1 MIYQTRT
8 YLLIFLFFGLAANAW
23 SQRLAPDN
31 PQSAMV
37 LLEQNRAAVRSN
49 QTIALAQKAEK
60 ALDLGLWELA
70 DSLIKANQAKET
82 FWEANVRYYLL
93 NNAFGKAEALI
104 TNRLAQKPED
114 RLGRLYRSQLEIEA
128 WELKKAERS
137 CLDLLKNNS
146 QDEAVVL
153 QLGRIYMLQRNY
165 PKALALAEQLI
176 DWNDQNAAAYLLAA
190 EVQFW
195 LRNSE
200 EAEAFLEE
208 CLKIDPFNAD
218 ARFYYGYAIWR
229 RVDATQLPDMAAQW
243 ELALAVNPLHY
254 LTHWHWGNGHTHL
267 TFADYVDSDEAEI
280 RAALAPADSLISRN
294 QIDSAIS
301 ICRAI
306 EGTYFSSVI
315 PSMMIGSAF
324 YMAYDKPLMARM
336 DSAQAVFQTVLRKK
350 PHYGPAHNGIA
361 AVIKQKRFPYLASYD
376 SLQQVINQ
384 TEIADPKNFSEVF
397 PDLNYFPGDRV
408 KKMIWNQLHTSVV
421 YFPFLA
427 AQKREFVIP
436 SLHED
441 LATAMKSPFFRRATT
456 FDNRQWMDI
465 RGVGSGATAIEY
477 VERGA
482 HQERNVTLHEYV
494 HLFHGNVFTDQEF
507 RRVRALYYHAM
518 ENDLTLDYYSAN
530 NEFEYL
536 AQTYTAYFIPVKVH
550 PLNHKSINTRAELK
564 RKDPQLFAF
573 LDSLVRKQQAYL
585 NGDSSAMAD
594 NWAQVHLN
602 LADKAE
608 SPAKKRELLDSALA
622 WDSTYLPA
630 ILAYAKVAAEA
641 RQFTTAAEYI
651 SRAEAINPRYAPIY
665 VAKANRVYKLLQ
677 AYQIEP
683 ELAVEQISMWYER
696 ALQLEKDYSEQARFN
711 GQYRETMRDLGYIQE
726 AVEIANSYAAAAPTI
741 STYLRD
747 RKDAAKAFAWELK
760 GQLGYL
766 EGAQIFFKDLIAQ
779 KPQQYQHRTQYA
791 EVLLANKRY
800 KELIALLE
808 EAQRIL
814 EAAGTPRSDFIAMM
828 ASAHLSLGE
837 REKAITLLEP
847 IAEGTLA
854 EQGDPYLW
862 VKLYLQLEQF
872 ERANKKFLETRFPK
886 TLYEQSNY
894 FYVKGILAEQKGDK
908 LTARESFSQSL
919 DANSYHLEA
928 RIKLLELY
936 QSAGEKRQIRRIA
949 TRATVLPIPP
959 GPEMLPRIRIFLE

>member
-1 MIYQTRT
+1 MIYKTRT
-8 YLLIFLFFGLAANAW
+8 YLLIFIFFGLAANAR
-23 SQRLAPDN
+23 SQQLAPDN
-31 PQSAMV
+31 PESAMA
-37 LLEQNRAAVRSN
+37 LLEQNREALLSDE
-49 QTIALAQKAEK
+49 TINLAEKTQQALA
-60 ALDLGLWELA
+60 LGLWDLA
-70 DSLIKANQAKET
+70 DSLLAAHKEDEA
-82 FWEANVRYYLL
+82 FWEPRVRYHLL
-93 NNAFGKAEALI
+93 NNAFGEAETLVS
-104 TNRLAQKPED
+104 TLLAQKPED
-114 RLGRLYRSQLEIEA
+114 RLARLYRSQLEIEA
-128 WELKKAERS
+128 WELKKAERT

-146 QDEAVVL
+146 QDETVVL
-153 QLGRIYMLQRNY
+153 QLGRIYMQQRNY
-165 PKALALAEQLI
+165 PKALALAEQVI
-176 DWNDQNAAAYLLAA
+176 DWNNKNAAAYLLAA

-200 EAEAFLEE
+200 EAESFLEE

-280 RAALAPADSLISRN
+280 RAALASADSLISSN
-294 QIDSAIS
+294 QIDSAIN

-306 EGTYFSSVI
+306 EGTYFASVL

-336 DSAQAVFQTVLRKK
+336 DSAQAIFQNVLHKK

-376 SLQQVINQ
+376 SLQKVISE
-384 TEIADPKNFSEVF
+384 TEISDPENFSEVF
-397 PDLNYFPGDRV
+397 ADMGSFPGDRV
-408 KKMIWNQLHTSVV
+408 PKMIWNQLHTSVV

-427 AQKREFVIP
+427 AQEKEFVIP
-436 SLHED
+436 ALHVD
-441 LATAMKSPFFRRATT
+441 LATAMKSPFFRGATT

-536 AQTYTAYFIPVKVH
+536 AQTYTAYFIPIKVH
-550 PLNHKSINTRAELK
+550 PLNHKSINTRGELK

-573 LDSLVRKQQAYL
+573 LDSLVQKQQAYL
-585 NGDSSAMAD
+585 AGDSGAMAD
-594 NWAQVHLN
+594 NWAQVYLN
-602 LADKAE
+602 LAEKADN
-608 SPAKKRELLDSALA
+608 PPQKRALLDKALA

-630 ILAYAKVAAEA
+630 ILQYAKVAAEA
-641 RQFTTAAEYI
+641 RQFNTAQEWI
-651 SRAEAINPRYAPIY
+651 SRAEGLEPNYAPIY
-665 VAKANRVYKLLQ
+665 IAKANRIRKLLQ
-677 AYQIEP
+677 ANQIEP
-683 ELAVEQISMWYER
+683 EQAVQEISMWYER
-696 ALQLEKDYSEQARFN
+696 ALRLEKDYSEQARFN
-711 GQYRETMRDLGYIQE
+711 SQYRETMRDLGYIQE
-726 AVEIANSYAAAAPTI
+726 AVAIAESYAAAAPTI

-747 RKDAAKAFAWELK
+747 RKAAAEAFAWELK

-766 EGAQIFFKDLIAQ
+766 EGAQAFFKELIAQ
-779 KPQQYQHRTQYA
+779 KPQQYYHRAQYA
-791 EVLLANKRY
+791 KVLLANQRY
-800 KELIALLE
+800 EELIELLE

-814 EAAGTPRSDFIAMM
+814 EAAGTPRSDFTAMM
-828 ASAHLSLGE
+828 AKAYLSLGE
-837 REKAITLLEP
+837 REKALTLLEP
-847 IAEGTLA
+847 ISEGVLA

-862 VKLYLQLEQF
+862 VKLYLQLEQL

-886 TLYEQSNY
+886 MPYEQSNY
-894 FYVKGILAEQKGDK
+894 YLVKGILAEQSGDR
-908 LTARESFSQSL
+908 LTARESYTQSL
-919 DANSYHLEA
+919 EANSYNLEA
-928 RIKLLELY
+928 RIKLLELF
-936 QSAGEKRQIRRIA
+936 QSAGERRQIRRIA

-959 GPEMLPRIRIFLE
+959 GPEMLPKIRVFLE